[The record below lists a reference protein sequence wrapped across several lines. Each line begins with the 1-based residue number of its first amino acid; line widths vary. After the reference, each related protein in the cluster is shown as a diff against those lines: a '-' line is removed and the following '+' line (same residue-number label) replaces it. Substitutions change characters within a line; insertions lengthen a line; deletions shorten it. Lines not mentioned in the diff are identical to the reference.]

1 MKKKLMK
8 SKRRRR
14 KKKLISFDENES
26 SEEEE
31 EVNEI
36 KLIPQNISSG
46 PKEIIFNYN
55 FKDMVLTQNIIEG
68 NWSLNPQTK
77 HLIGINQIIYDKI
90 KNYVEKYYQKEDKEN
105 VIITIL
111 VLYCLKNN
119 KDVEISEYMLIINKG
134 IEYLKSKR
142 IEEINYR
149 NIEQYLKN

>member
-1 MKKKLMK
+1 M
-8 SKRRRR
+8 
-14 KKKLISFDENES
+14 
-26 SEEEE
+26 
-31 EVNEI
+31 
-36 KLIPQNISSG
+36 KLIPQNISSR

-77 HLIGINQIIYDKI
+77 HLICINQIIYDKI